1 MTKLNLIKRLDRES
15 GQGAVEYLGVIV
27 VAVIILAALAAV
39 APDWGANIV
48 QFIDTGIE
56 RIGVEVNS

>member
-27 VAVIILAALAAV
+27 VAVIILAAIAV
-39 APDWGANIV
+39 AAPGFASSING
-48 QFIDTGIE
+48 FITDGISKLGE
-56 RIGVEVNS
+56 ALPG